1 MAINTL
7 QYSQQFQTV
16 LDAQM
21 LASAT
26 SAFMEAN
33 AGQVKYDGGDTV
45 HIPEISMQGLAKYDR
60 DEGFNQGSVTLK
72 FNPYKMTQDRGRTF
86 QLDSMDVNE
95 TNFVATAGTVMGEF
109 QRTQVIPEIDSY
121 RYSKIAALAT
131 AENKV
136 KTGFTPAVATI
147 LEKLEAEI
155 TDIQDVVGEDEGL
168 IIVMSTK
175 LRTILNNADKFNRYL
190 NVAEFKNGS
199 VNTTVKS
206 FNDIPIL
213 GVPSARMKT
222 AYVFNDG
229 KTANQQA
236 GGFKADTAAKDINWI
251 IMPQRAPIAVS
262 KTDKV
267 RVFTPDINQ
276 KADAWKIDYRK
287 YHDLWI
293 PKNRFAAIRVNTGA

>member
-109 QRTQVIPEIDSY
+109 QRTQVIPEVDSY

-136 KTGFTPAVATI
+136 TTGFTPAVATI

-155 TDIQDVVGEDEGL
+155 TEIQDVVGEDEGL

-199 VNTTVKS
+199 VNTKVKS

-236 GGFKADTAAKDINWI
+236 GGFKADTGAKDINWI

-267 RVFTPDINQ
+267 RVFTPELNQ

>member
-45 HIPEISMQGLAKYDR
+45 HIPEVSMQGLAKYDR

-109 QRTQVIPEIDSY
+109 QRTQVIPEIDAY

-136 KTGFTPAVATI
+136 TTGFTPAVATI

-155 TDIQDVVGEDEGL
+155 TEIQDVVGEDEGL

-175 LRTILNNADKFNRYL
+175 LRTILNNSDKFNRYL

-267 RVFTPDINQ
+267 RVFTPELNQ

>member
-1 MAINTL
+1 MPINTL

-21 LASAT
+21 LAGAT

-131 AENKV
+131 AESKV
-136 KTGFTPAVATI
+136 TTGFTPAVATI

-155 TDIQDVVGEDEGL
+155 TEIQDVVGEDEGL

-236 GGFKADTAAKDINWI
+236 GGFKADTGAKDINWI

-267 RVFTPDINQ
+267 RVFTPELNQ

>member
-109 QRTQVIPEIDSY
+109 QRTQVIPEIDAY

-136 KTGFTPAVATI
+136 TTGFTPAVASI

-199 VNTTVKS
+199 INTTVKS

-236 GGFKADTAAKDINWI
+236 GGFKADTGAKDINWI

-267 RVFTPDINQ
+267 RVFTPDVNQ

>member
-136 KTGFTPAVATI
+136 TTGFTPAVATI

-168 IIVMSTK
+168 IVVMSTK

-236 GGFKADTAAKDINWI
+236 GGFKADTGAKDINWI

>member
-109 QRTQVIPEIDSY
+109 QRTQVIPEIDAY

-136 KTGFTPAVATI
+136 TTSFTPAVATI

-155 TDIQDVVGEDEGL
+155 TEIQDVVGEDEGL
-168 IIVMSTK
+168 IVVMSTK

-199 VNTTVKS
+199 INTTVKS

-236 GGFKADTAAKDINWI
+236 GGFKADTGAKDINWI

>member
-21 LASAT
+21 LAGAT

-45 HIPEISMQGLAKYDR
+45 HIPEVSMQGLAKYDR

-109 QRTQVIPEIDSY
+109 QRTQVIPEIDAY
-121 RYSKIAALAT
+121 RYSKISALAT

-136 KTGFTPAVATI
+136 TTGFTPTVATI

-155 TDIQDVVGEDEGL
+155 TEIQDVVGEEEGL

-236 GGFKADTAAKDINWI
+236 GGFKADTGAKDINWI

-267 RVFTPDINQ
+267 RIFTPELNQ

>member
-131 AENKV
+131 AESKV
-136 KTGFTPAVATI
+136 TTGFTPAVATI

-236 GGFKADTAAKDINWI
+236 GGFKADTAAIDINWI
-251 IMPQRAPIAVS
+251 IMPQSAPIAVS

-267 RVFTPDINQ
+267 RVFAPDINQ

>member
-1 MAINTL
+1 MPINTL

-21 LASAT
+21 LAGAT

-45 HIPEISMQGLAKYDR
+45 YIPEISMQGLAKYDR

-136 KTGFTPAVATI
+136 TTGFTPAVATI

-155 TDIQDVVGEDEGL
+155 TEIQDVVGEDEGL

-206 FNDIPIL
+206 FNDTPIL

-236 GGFKADTAAKDINWI
+236 GGFKADTGAKDINWI

-267 RVFTPDINQ
+267 RVFTPELNQ

>member
-21 LASAT
+21 LAGAT

-45 HIPEISMQGLAKYDR
+45 YIPEISMQGLAKYDR

-136 KTGFTPAVATI
+136 TTGFTPAVATI

-155 TDIQDVVGEDEGL
+155 TEIQDVVGEDDGL

-175 LRTILNNADKFNRYL
+175 LRTILNNSDKFNRYL

-199 VNTTVKS
+199 VNTTLKS

-251 IMPQRAPIAVS
+251 IMPQSAPIAVS

-267 RVFTPDINQ
+267 RVFTPELNQ

>member
-1 MAINTL
+1 MAVNTL

-16 LDAQM
+16 LDQQM
-21 LASAT
+21 LVGST
-26 SAFMEAN
+26 TGFMEVN

-45 HIPEISMQGLAKYDR
+45 HIPEVSMQGMAKYDR
-60 DEGFNQGSVTLK
+60 DEGFNRGSVTLK

-86 QLDSMDVNE
+86 SLDSMDVNE

-131 AENKV
+131 TENKV
-136 KTGFTPAVATI
+136 TTGYTPAVTDI
-147 LEKLEAEI
+147 LDKLDAEI
-155 TDIQDVVGEDEGL
+155 TDIQDVIGEDEAL
-168 IIVMSTK
+168 IICMSTK
-175 LRTILNNADKFNRYL
+175 LRSILNNADKFHKYL
-190 NVAEFKNGS
+190 DVAQFKAGAI
-199 VNTTVKS
+199 NTKVRS

-213 GVPSARMKT
+213 GVPSSRLKT
-222 AYVFNDG
+222 QYVFNDG
-229 KTANQQA
+229 KTSGQEA
-236 GGFKADTAAKDINWI
+236 GGFKADTAAKEINWI

-293 PKNRFAAIRVNTGA
+293 PKNRLAAIHVNVGA

>member
-1 MAINTL
+1 MPINTL

-21 LASAT
+21 LAGAT

-131 AENKV
+131 AESKV
-136 KTGFTPAVATI
+136 TTGFTPAVATI

-155 TDIQDVVGEDEGL
+155 TEIQDVVGEDEGL

-267 RVFTPDINQ
+267 RVFTPELNQ

>member
-21 LASAT
+21 LAGAT

-136 KTGFTPAVATI
+136 TTGFTPAVATI

-155 TDIQDVVGEDEGL
+155 TEIQDVVGEDEGL

-175 LRTILNNADKFNRYL
+175 LRTILNNSDKFNRYL

-236 GGFKADTAAKDINWI
+236 GGFKADTGAKDINWI

-267 RVFTPDINQ
+267 RVFTPELNQ

>member
-33 AGQVKYDGGDTV
+33 AGQVKYNGGDTV

-136 KTGFTPAVATI
+136 TTGFTPAVATI

>member
-21 LASAT
+21 LAGAT

-45 HIPEISMQGLAKYDR
+45 YIPEISMQGLAKYDR

-136 KTGFTPAVATI
+136 TTGFTPAVATI

-155 TDIQDVVGEDEGL
+155 TEIQDVVGEDEGL

-229 KTANQQA
+229 KTASQQA
-236 GGFKADTAAKDINWI
+236 GGFKADTGAKDINWI

-267 RVFTPDINQ
+267 RVFTPELNQ

>member
-1 MAINTL
+1 MPINTL

-136 KTGFTPAVATI
+136 TTGFTPAVATI

-155 TDIQDVVGEDEGL
+155 TEIQDVVGEDEGL

>member
-136 KTGFTPAVATI
+136 TTGFTPAVATI

-155 TDIQDVVGEDEGL
+155 TEIQDVVGEDEGL
-168 IIVMSTK
+168 IVVMSTK
-175 LRTILNNADKFNRYL
+175 LRTILNNSDKFNRYL

-199 VNTTVKS
+199 VNTTLKS

-251 IMPQRAPIAVS
+251 IMPQSAPIAVS

-267 RVFTPDINQ
+267 RVFTPELNQ

>member
-1 MAINTL
+1 MPINTL

-21 LASAT
+21 LAGAT

-45 HIPEISMQGLAKYDR
+45 HIPEVSMQGLAKYDR

-136 KTGFTPAVATI
+136 TTGFTPAVATI

-155 TDIQDVVGEDEGL
+155 TEIQDVVGEDEGL
-168 IIVMSTK
+168 IVVMSTK

-199 VNTTVKS
+199 INTTVKS

-236 GGFKADTAAKDINWI
+236 GGFKADTGAKDINWI

-267 RVFTPDINQ
+267 RVFTPDVNQ

-293 PKNRFAAIRVNTGA
+293 PKNRFATIRVNTGA

>member
-1 MAINTL
+1 
-7 QYSQQFQTV
+7 
-16 LDAQM
+16 
-21 LASAT
+21 
-26 SAFMEAN
+26 MEAN

-45 HIPEISMQGLAKYDR
+45 YIPEISMQGLAKYDR

-136 KTGFTPAVATI
+136 TTGFTPAVATI

>member
-1 MAINTL
+1 MPINTL

-21 LASAT
+21 LAGAT

-60 DEGFNQGSVTLK
+60 DEGFNRGSVTLK
-72 FNPYKMTQDRGRTF
+72 FTPYKMTQDRGRTF
-86 QLDSMDVNE
+86 SLDAMDVNE

-109 QRTQVIPEIDSY
+109 QRTQVIPEIDAY
-121 RYSKIAALAT
+121 RYSKIAALST
-131 AENKV
+131 AKNR
-136 KTGFTPAVATI
+136 TTAAFAPTAANI
-147 LEKLEAEI
+147 LEKLEADI
-155 TDIQDVVGEDEGL
+155 TEIQDVIGEDEGL
-168 IIVMSTK
+168 VIVMSTK
-175 LRTILNNADKFNRYL
+175 LRTILNNADKFNKYL
-190 NVAEFKNGS
+190 DVTQFRAGAIDTK
-199 VNTTVKS
+199 VKS
-206 FNDIPIL
+206 FNEIPIL

-222 AYVFNDG
+222 AYVFADG

-267 RVFTPDINQ
+267 RVFDPDTNQ
-276 KADAWKIDYRK
+276 SGDAWKIDYRK

-293 PKNRFAAIRVNTGA
+293 PEQRFASIRVNTGA

>member
-1 MAINTL
+1 MPINTL

-121 RYSKIAALAT
+121 RYSKIAALST

-136 KTGFTPAVATI
+136 TTGFTPAVATI

-155 TDIQDVVGEDEGL
+155 TEIQDVVGEDEGL
-168 IIVMSTK
+168 IVVMSTK

-199 VNTTVKS
+199 INTTVKS

-236 GGFKADTAAKDINWI
+236 GGFKADTGAKDINWI

>member
-1 MAINTL
+1 MPINTL

-21 LASAT
+21 LAGAT

-60 DEGFNQGSVTLK
+60 DEGFNRGSVTLK
-72 FNPYKMTQDRGRTF
+72 FTPYKMTQDRGRTF
-86 QLDSMDVNE
+86 SLDAMDVNE

-109 QRTQVIPEIDSY
+109 QRTQVIPEIDAY

-131 AENKV
+131 AKNR
-136 KTGFTPAVATI
+136 TTAAFTPTAANI
-147 LEKLEAEI
+147 LEKLEADI
-155 TDIQDVVGEDEGL
+155 TEIQDVIGEDEGL
-168 IIVMSTK
+168 VIVMSTK
-175 LRTILNNADKFNRYL
+175 LRTILNNADKFNKYL
-190 NVAEFKNGS
+190 DVTQFRAGAIDTK
-199 VNTTVKS
+199 VKS
-206 FNDIPIL
+206 FNEIPIL
-213 GVPSARMKT
+213 GVPSDRMKT
-222 AYVFNDG
+222 AYVFADG

-236 GGFKADTAAKDINWI
+236 GGFKADTAAKGINWI

-267 RVFTPDINQ
+267 RVFDPDTNQ
-276 KADAWKIDYRK
+276 SGDAWKIDYRK

-293 PKNRFAAIRVNTGA
+293 PEQRFASIRVNTGA

>member
-7 QYSQQFQTV
+7 QYSKQFQTV

-136 KTGFTPAVATI
+136 TAGFTPAVATI

-155 TDIQDVVGEDEGL
+155 TEIQDVVGEDEGL
-168 IIVMSTK
+168 IVVMSTK

-199 VNTTVKS
+199 INTTVKS

-236 GGFKADTAAKDINWI
+236 GGFKADTGAKDINWI

>member
-109 QRTQVIPEIDSY
+109 QRTQVIPEIDAY

-136 KTGFTPAVATI
+136 TTGFTPAVATI

-155 TDIQDVVGEDEGL
+155 TEIQDVVGEDEGL
-168 IIVMSTK
+168 IVVMSTK

-199 VNTTVKS
+199 INTTVKS

-236 GGFKADTAAKDINWI
+236 GGFKADTGAKDINWI

-267 RVFTPDINQ
+267 RVFTPDVNQ

>member
-109 QRTQVIPEIDSY
+109 QRTQVIPEIDAY
-121 RYSKIAALAT
+121 RYSKISALAT

-136 KTGFTPAVATI
+136 TTGFTPAVATI

-155 TDIQDVVGEDEGL
+155 TEIQDVVGEDEGL
-168 IIVMSTK
+168 IVVMSTK

-199 VNTTVKS
+199 INTTVKS

-236 GGFKADTAAKDINWI
+236 GGFKADTGAKDINWI

>member
-86 QLDSMDVNE
+86 QLDAMDVNE

-121 RYSKIAALAT
+121 RYSKISALAT

-136 KTGFTPAVATI
+136 TANFTPAVATI

-155 TDIQDVVGEDEGL
+155 TEIQDVVGEDEGL

-199 VNTTVKS
+199 VNTTVKI

-236 GGFKADTAAKDINWI
+236 GGFKADTGAKDINWI
-251 IMPQRAPIAVS
+251 IMPQSAPIAVS

-267 RVFTPDINQ
+267 RVFTPDLNQ

>member
-1 MAINTL
+1 MPINTL

-16 LDAQM
+16 LDAQL
-21 LASAT
+21 LAGAT

-45 HIPEISMQGLAKYDR
+45 YIPEINMQGLAKYDR

-95 TNFVATAGTVMGEF
+95 TNFVSTAGTVMGEF
-109 QRTQVIPEIDSY
+109 QRTQVIPEIDAY
-121 RYSKIAALAT
+121 RYSKVAALAT

-136 KTGFTPAVATI
+136 TTGFTPAVATI

-155 TDIQDVVGEDEGL
+155 TEIQDVVGEEEGL

-190 NVAEFKNGS
+190 NVAEFKNGA
-199 VNTTVKS
+199 VNTTVKA

-229 KTANQQA
+229 KTANQKE
-236 GGFKADTAAKDINWI
+236 GGFKVDTGAKDINWI
-251 IMPQRAPIAVS
+251 IMPQRAPVAVS

-267 RVFTPDINQ
+267 RVFTPELNQ

>member
-95 TNFVATAGTVMGEF
+95 TNFVATTGTVMGEF

-136 KTGFTPAVATI
+136 TTGFTPAVATI

-155 TDIQDVVGEDEGL
+155 TEIQDVVGEDEGL
-168 IIVMSTK
+168 IVVMSTK

-199 VNTTVKS
+199 INTTVKS

-236 GGFKADTAAKDINWI
+236 GGFKADTGAKDINWI

-267 RVFTPDINQ
+267 RVFTPDVNQ

>member
-21 LASAT
+21 LAGAT

-136 KTGFTPAVATI
+136 TTGFTPAVATI

-155 TDIQDVVGEDEGL
+155 TEIQDVVGEDEGL

-175 LRTILNNADKFNRYL
+175 LRTILNNSDKFNRYL

-199 VNTTVKS
+199 VNTTLKS

-251 IMPQRAPIAVS
+251 IMPQSAPIAVS

-267 RVFTPDINQ
+267 RVFTPELNQ

>member
-136 KTGFTPAVATI
+136 TTGFTPAVATI

-155 TDIQDVVGEDEGL
+155 TEIQDVVGEDEGL

-175 LRTILNNADKFNRYL
+175 LRTILNNSDKFNRYL

-229 KTANQQA
+229 KTASQEA

-267 RVFTPDINQ
+267 RVFTPDLNQ

>member
-1 MAINTL
+1 MPVNTL

-21 LASAT
+21 LAGAT
-26 SAFMEAN
+26 SSFMEAN

-60 DEGFNQGSVTLK
+60 DEGFNRGSVTLK
-72 FNPYKMTQDRGRTF
+72 FTPYKMTQDRGRTF
-86 QLDSMDVNE
+86 SLDAMDVNE

-109 QRTQVIPEIDSY
+109 QRTQVIPEIDAY

-131 AENKV
+131 AKNR
-136 KTGFTPAVATI
+136 TTAAFTPTAANI
-147 LEKLEAEI
+147 LEKLEADI
-155 TDIQDVVGEDEGL
+155 TEIQDVIGEDEGL
-168 IIVMSTK
+168 VIVMSTK
-175 LRTILNNADKFNRYL
+175 LRTILNNADKFNKYL
-190 NVAEFKNGS
+190 DVTQFRAGVVDTK
-199 VNTTVKS
+199 VKS
-206 FNDIPIL
+206 FNEIPIL

-222 AYVFNDG
+222 AYVFADG
-229 KTANQQA
+229 KTANQQD

-267 RVFTPDINQ
+267 RVFDPDTNQ
-276 KADAWKIDYRK
+276 SGDAWKIDYRK

-293 PKNRFAAIRVNTGA
+293 PEQRFASIRVNTGA

>member
-21 LASAT
+21 LAGAT

-45 HIPEISMQGLAKYDR
+45 HIPKISMQGLAKYDR

-136 KTGFTPAVATI
+136 TTGFTPAVATI

-155 TDIQDVVGEDEGL
+155 TEIQDVVGEDEGL

-175 LRTILNNADKFNRYL
+175 LRTILNNSDKFNRYL

-267 RVFTPDINQ
+267 RVFTPELNQ

>member
-1 MAINTL
+1 MPINTL

-21 LASAT
+21 LAGAT

-131 AENKV
+131 AESKV
-136 KTGFTPAVATI
+136 TTGFTPAVATI

-267 RVFTPDINQ
+267 RVFTPELNQ

>member
-1 MAINTL
+1 MPINTL

-21 LASAT
+21 LAGAT
-26 SAFMEAN
+26 TAFMEAN

-136 KTGFTPAVATI
+136 TTGFTPAVATI

-155 TDIQDVVGEDEGL
+155 TEIQDVVGEDEGL

-236 GGFKADTAAKDINWI
+236 GGFKADTGAKDINWI

-267 RVFTPDINQ
+267 RVFTPELNQ

>member
-21 LASAT
+21 LAGAT

-136 KTGFTPAVATI
+136 TTGFTPAVATI

-155 TDIQDVVGEDEGL
+155 TEIQDVVGEEEGL

-190 NVAEFKNGS
+190 NVAEFKNGA
-199 VNTTVKS
+199 VNTTVKA

-222 AYVFNDG
+222 QYVFADG

-236 GGFKADTAAKDINWI
+236 GGFKADTGAKDINWI

-267 RVFTPDINQ
+267 RIFTPDLNQ

>member
-1 MAINTL
+1 MPINTL

-21 LASAT
+21 LAGAT

-131 AENKV
+131 AESKV
-136 KTGFTPAVATI
+136 TTGFTPAVATI

-175 LRTILNNADKFNRYL
+175 LRTILNNADKFNRHL

-251 IMPQRAPIAVS
+251 IMPQSAPIAVS

-267 RVFTPDINQ
+267 RVFTPELNQ

>member
-136 KTGFTPAVATI
+136 TNGFTPAVATI

-267 RVFTPDINQ
+267 RVFTPDVNQ

>member
-1 MAINTL
+1 MPINTL

-21 LASAT
+21 LAGAT
-26 SAFMEAN
+26 TAFMEAN

-131 AENKV
+131 AANKV
-136 KTGFTPAVATI
+136 TAGFTPTATTI
-147 LEKLEAEI
+147 LEKLEEEI
-155 TDIQDVVGEDEGL
+155 TNIIDVVGENEPL
-168 IIVMSTK
+168 IVVMSTK
-175 LRTILNNADKFNRYL
+175 LRTMLNNSDKFNKFL
-190 NVAEFKNGS
+190 DVTTFKNGA
-199 VNTTVKS
+199 VDTNVKS
-206 FNDIPIL
+206 FN
-213 GVPSARMKT
+213 GVPIITAPSACLKT
-222 AYVFNDG
+222 QYVFNDG

-251 IMPQRAPIAVS
+251 IMPQSAPIAVS

>member
-45 HIPEISMQGLAKYDR
+45 YIPEISMQGLAKYDR

-136 KTGFTPAVATI
+136 TTGFTPAVATI